1 MSKTAFLFP
10 GQGSQTVGMGV
21 DIAAESE
28 AAADVLLR
36 IDNALNETLSLI
48 MADGPAD
55 TLTLTQNAQPA
66 LFASSLGVLRA
77 LEAHTGTSASQ
88 IADYVAGHSL
98 GEYSAFARLAGLNLT
113 KRPDCSGFAVSPC
126 SRQCL

>member
-36 IDNALNETLSLI
+36 IDNALDEKLSLI

-66 LFASSLGVLRA
+66 LYASSLGVLRA
-77 LEAHTGTSASQ
+77 KPILVHRLARLQ
-88 IADYVAGHSL
+88 IMWLVIL
-98 GEYSAFARLAGLNLT
+98 LVNIQRFARLAGRT
-113 KRPDCSGFAVSPC
+113 
-126 SRQCL
+126 